1 MTSCSDG
8 VWKLGWGVLGN
19 GGELG
24 NTGVRG
30 QRGSVGAWF
39 CPSTGGFA
47 LAPEVL
53 PWHLYISL
61 SSFVD

>member
-1 MTSCSDG
+1 METG
-8 VWKLGWGVLGN
+8 ELGN

-47 LAPEVL
+47 LAPEVFVL
-53 PWHLYISL
+53 RLGTCIYL
-61 SSFVD
+61 SVPL